1 MNTPLAKTLK
11 TALLLPV
18 ALSLQACLSSFVA
31 KPITESSRDTSGTF
45 DGRWVASV
53 ESTAQSQHGPGNWKF
68 DCDDR
73 SGERFGITV
82 ENGQATMPLMNRQ
95 NVTYV
100 NSNGQFRFEVP
111 TEFEAQADGRSDSS
125 VNDGA
130 ITLILIGSLSD
141 QKGSFTIGVAQFAN
155 NGCTSEMSYQ
165 RI

>member
-1 MNTPLAKTLK
+1 
-11 TALLLPV
+11 
-18 ALSLQACLSSFVA
+18 
-31 KPITESSRDTSGTF
+31 
-45 DGRWVASV
+45 
-53 ESTAQSQHGPGNWKF
+53 
-68 DCDDR
+68 
-73 SGERFGITV
+73 
-82 ENGQATMPLMNRQ
+82 MNRQ

-111 TEFEAQADGRSDSS
+111 TEFEAKAAGRSDSS